1 MRADD
6 VVPSSLEAPGVGVV
20 AGVSLT
26 VQILHDRQHAR
37 LLPIGEIDVYSVR
50 TFTVAGELAI
60 DEQPVELHI
69 DLSQVTF
76 LDSSGAR
83 GVEALVAQ
91 AAKRGVICR
100 VIDRASSNRSEPLP
114 NPIVVWSG
122 STTRS
127 VARPDAATDA
137 AAESAADEH

>member
-1 MRADD
+1 MID
-6 VVPSSLEAPGVGVV
+6 PGVGVV

-50 TFTVAGELAI
+50 TFSVAGQLAI
-60 DEQPVELHI
+60 DERPDELHI

-76 LDSSGAR
+76 IDSSGVR
-83 GVEALVAQ
+83 GVEALVEQ
-91 AAKRGVICR
+91 ATRCGVVCR
-100 VIDRASSNRSEPLP
+100 VIERRSGRASDQDDAA

-122 STTRS
+122 STTRA
-127 VARPDAATDA
+127 VERPGDEPGDD
-137 AAESAADEH
+137 EPGDDERGSAVDED

>member
-1 MRADD
+1 MSD
-6 VVPSSLEAPGVGVV
+6 PGVGVV

-37 LLPIGEIDVYSVR
+37 LLPIGEIDIYSVR
-50 TFTVAGELAI
+50 TFSVAGELAI
-60 DEQPVELHI
+60 DEQPEELHI

-76 LDSSGAR
+76 LDSSGVR

-91 AAKRGVICR
+91 AARRGVTCR
-100 VIDRASSNRSEPLP
+100 VIDRASDGRPEPLS

-122 STTRS
+122 ATTRS
-127 VARPDAATDA
+127 VERPDAGS
-137 AAESAADEH
+137 ESAAVDEH

>member
-1 MRADD
+1 MTSPLD
-6 VVPSSLEAPGVGVV
+6 APGVGVV

-60 DEQPVELHI
+60 DEQPEELHI

-76 LDSSGAR
+76 LDSSGVR

-91 AAKRGVICR
+91 AARRGVTCR
-100 VIDRASSNRSEPLP
+100 VIDRASHLRREPLS

-127 VARPDAATDA
+127 VERPDAGTD
-137 AAESAADEH
+137 SAVDEH